1 MMNRTLL
8 PVTVVLL
15 LAILLAL
22 PSQAGVIRKG
32 MSGALS
38 GAALGSMVDGKK
50 GAKTG
55 AIIGGAVGVLG
66 GAAEASQQQQ
76 QEEARK
82 RQEAER
88 QRAIQ
93 EQQQQEIE
101 ALKAQ
106 QAAAASNNAPEVS
119 STTILE
125 IQKSLVRLGY
135 DPGDING
142 KVGPATESAIR
153 LYEAK
158 FGLLETGRPSP
169 ELLKHM
175 LRNGG

>member
-8 PVTVVLL
+8 PVTIVLL
-15 LAILLAL
+15 LAALLSSM
-22 PSQAGVIRKG
+22 SQAGVIRKG
-32 MSGALS
+32 MGGALS
-38 GAALGSMVDGKK
+38 GAALGSLVDGKK

-106 QAAAASNNAPEVS
+106 QAAGADNAATDVS
-119 STTILE
+119 STTVLE
-125 IQKSLVRLGY
+125 IQKSLLRLGY
-135 DPGDING
+135 DPGDIDGN
-142 KVGPATESAIR
+142 VGPATESAIR
-153 LYEAK
+153 LYETK